1 MLGIRSWLAGMRRW
15 SRDPGRQAIY
25 LGDNTVL
32 AQVKGLKMYLDS
44 RDLSLSPH
52 LLLDGEWEPHVTTA
66 LLKTLSPKMTVVDVG
81 ANVGYFTLLAA
92 RAVGAGG
99 RVYAFEPEPR
109 NLELLRRSVEVNGF
123 AGWVHVSEK
132 AVLDTTGSAIL
143 HMPDDSHGGAPSLFG
158 GWPRQVAVQTVSL
171 DEFFSEGTR
180 VDAVKLDV
188 EGSESCIFSGMR
200 RVLDDNPDIVVIME
214 FTPVIVRGAGR
225 DPRDFLAQ
233 IGKAGFPLRRIRLT
247 GRAETVSEEQ
257 ILESDSETLFL
268 QKGG

>member
-1 MLGIRSWLAGMRRW
+1 MPGIRRWWRTMRRW
-15 SRDPGRQAIY
+15 SRDPGRRAIY

-66 LLKTLSPKMTVVDVG
+66 LLKTLRPKMTVVDVG

-99 RVYAFEPEPR
+99 GVYAFEPEPQ

-132 AVLDTTGSAIL
+132 AVLDKAGSAAL

-158 GWPRQVAVQTVSL
+158 GWPRQVVVQTVSL

-180 VDAVKLDV
+180 VDVVKLDV
-188 EGSESCIFSGMR
+188 EGSESCVFSGMR
-200 RVLDDNPDIVVIME
+200 RVLDDNPGIVLIME

-225 DPRDFLAQ
+225 DPADFLAA
-233 IGKAGFPLRRIRLT
+233 IRNAGFPLRRISPAAHLDPMS
-247 GRAETVSEEQ
+247 AEQLVR
-257 ILESDSETLFL
+257 SDSETLFL
-268 QKGG
+268 QR